1 VTLPHSDPPETRRGL
16 VGPFT
21 GRQLAATLGVV
32 LVAAIVLVVATHPLV
47 ATSSAPAPAD
57 PRATQYVIG
66 SAGEGLHVGDVAP
79 ELEVVG
85 PDGSPAPLRDISG
98 QPVRL
103 ADLRGHPAWITFWAS
118 WCPPCQAELPVVRDA
133 AAAYARQGLAVLG
146 ISVQEATAADV
157 RAYAQKYGLDYTV
170 AADLTGE
177 VYRRYKVFGLPTHYF
192 LDANGVIRSIVQGPV
207 TPEIAEAN
215 LAGLG
220 LIPPGLGT
228 PAASPVPASSAAP

>member
-1 VTLPHSDPPETRRGL
+1 MTLPHSDPPETRRGV

-21 GRQLAATLGVV
+21 GRQLATTLGVV

-47 ATSSAPAPAD
+47 ATSNAPAPAD

-103 ADLRGHPAWITFWAS
+103 ADLRGRSGSFA
-118 WCPPCQAELPVVRDA
+118 L
-133 AAAYARQGLAVLG
+133 
-146 ISVQEATAADV
+146 
-157 RAYAQKYGLDYTV
+157 
-170 AADLTGE
+170 ADLT
-177 VYRRYKVFGLPTHYF
+177 
-192 LDANGVIRSIVQGPV
+192 
-207 TPEIAEAN
+207 
-215 LAGLG
+215 
-220 LIPPGLGT
+220 
-228 PAASPVPASSAAP
+228 